1 MASEWLTMRLRDE
14 KANQQKVVP
23 DVQTKVKK
31 QLVLRD
37 AAPQR
42 VTANVTVKDNNTE
55 GLVSTSPTSA
65 YYSKP
70 NLGTQSDALLS
81 TTIKAERSLTQKA
94 EAYENA
100 QKKLQAVEKSLSFW
114 TEHLEMLKK
123 NYEGSPTQQNMA
135 LYNKAYAQHKKLQR
149 QQQEYDLLC
158 KLTYKDYAPALDEYN
173 GAVTKYNAY
182 IGQQKSAYDAWKGTI
197 RDAAAVQADLD
208 AVNAQIE
215 TLRTEETQAAAAPK
229 ATKPW
234 WQYMAEGLGG
244 VQDTTLPLGAANQ
257 QMQGGTVPVS
267 DAMQALLDKKALL
280 QEEYDWSQY
289 FSYADLQQA
298 EDFAENSR
306 YEPQERKEQRALDI
320 MLDNYTNDASGRE
333 DPLYEYVNGNQD
345 AGAYIYSQARTSYGH
360 DNPLGAL
367 LGTATNGK
375 TESQQMKKEEIT
387 IFNYLYKTRGPA
399 AAHEYYDYL
408 QSDLFARQREV
419 DEAYWSQYA
428 KEDPWGSSAFSI
440 LTSPMKGLSYLGQ
453 AADYMADGTLDQNAG
468 YNKFSY
474 INSKIRESV
483 AQKIEESGKWGKVGS
498 FAYQTGMSMGDFLI
512 TTAVAGGNSTLSLAI
527 MGSGAAADT
536 TIAAKDRGLSDGQ
549 AFALG
554 TIAGIAEAATERIQI
569 DALLD
574 KTGLGKTAM
583 GYILKNALAEGGE
596 EVASGLINTLADVI
610 IAKDKSQWQKS
621 IDAYMADGKTSEEE
635 AFGKALAD
643 QAIAMGLDALG
654 GILSGTAMAG
664 GSAAFSDAGARI
676 TGAKLGKQNLDLTDI
691 QTLIDEGLGYEADS
705 RAHYLAQQFQQKLAT
720 GKALSD
726 YDIGRLYQ
734 ANAQAA
740 QESDHETPART
751 VQEEIERQW
760 RGGQVNQNAVTDVEE
775 ALESGAKT
783 TQVAAAEMDVAEIE
797 QQAQRLSKVLGRE
810 VVLYSQEATE
820 NGIENGYYKDGKIY
834 INTRSGDPVA
844 QIISHELTHSVEFAD
859 VYEELSGV
867 VLRRI
872 VGNGTNL
879 AQLRQQTAALYAQNN
894 ATLHDNSEIDREIV
908 ADYVAKHLLTD
919 EQSIVHLTQAQPS
932 VGRRILEW
940 LDRLLA
946 KLGNADARE
955 RAFLSRA
962 RNLYSQALG
971 QTRGSFTGE
980 TADTVPAEQ
989 TDDTTTS
996 KPSDESGL
1004 EELKAWMR
1012 EAYAN
1017 GDMTD
1022 EEFDSMLDLIME
1034 REDLEN
1040 SAEPAEVKHS
1050 FASTKAAGADM
1061 DALARAKE
1069 MEAQGVALETIHQDT
1084 GWHKGKDGMWQF
1096 DFENKDADRTKALDA
1111 SGEIRYNESNDNQ
1124 GGVNDGRGEMDHS
1137 DDRRLSQGN
1146 SGGQTSRAAR
1156 EGESSRG
1163 ELREQRDSERKSRGS
1178 IQNRDSEGRVID
1190 PSILDKLADTNITDS
1205 NGSPL
1210 AVYHT
1215 TDNMEFETFSE
1226 GDVGFHFGSKAQAT
1240 THGKNRKY
1248 TQGRMFRAYLNIK
1261 NPVVTQVD
1269 IMNWR
1274 ANASAMLFESQGI
1287 ISYSEWQEVDG
1298 LCSQGLGYSD
1308 PAAVRLREILEDKGY
1323 DGIIYPNFVEGTGES
1338 YIAFHDEQ
1346 IIRTEVAPFEETGDQ
1361 HGPQYSISPS
1371 TVAKQDVI
1379 SDLRG
1384 ILQRGGDPAELR
1396 QYVDSLEHN
1405 TGNAERNNENT
1416 NHNNGFAERDNGF
1429 AYQNAETAD
1438 QILAAARAQGISVEE
1453 YLEQNWEQYDVD
1465 GQWNAEARKALEQ
1478 EKNVGRR
1485 RYSISKPGNL
1495 NDFDAAQRNALLRK
1509 KPIQLSRK
1517 DWAKVNQAR
1526 IQRYA
1531 SLDEADIPEIDV
1543 FYIAEYNE
1551 VNKGFV
1557 YAVRNY
1563 DKDSF
1568 VPLSKKQIKPKHQE
1582 VADKEEHTYGRY
1594 TEGQS
1599 TGEDNVSNG
1608 RTERPGSGRADNF
1621 GNRGQLREDAART
1634 GEKEETQQD
1643 MDHRYSDVDRGAGGN
1658 ENVNRQYSISPNPE
1672 QALDQEYS
1680 GRRRYSI
1687 SAPEATKNS
1696 APDAA
1701 NAYQN
1706 VNLAED
1712 SEVYNYEF
1720 LADLPDMNVVQLP
1733 EITVILNAAKDVD
1746 KAAVVE
1752 QGIKNARSVGTERAG
1767 KVYVAN
1773 RYTGRELRVDVKTIR
1788 HGLEGDRNRLLTN
1801 GRLASVIG
1809 DVIQNA
1815 VPVNALYDA
1824 TNGLEGTYAMAGYAT
1839 DSKGREFVAIIT
1851 VEQHSGDVSQ
1861 IDVFDVAHSVNGR
1874 QKRDARPDTKSQG
1887 VYPLTY
1893 TSKISISDLL
1903 SVVKDT
1909 FQSILS
1915 DDVLSYFNEGRSPW
1929 GYYSDRT
1936 KFSISGTQDSN
1947 RSEVLAD
1954 EAELLEEEDVTA
1966 ENSRDALPKKAQD
1979 YLKRAE
1985 RKLLNDIGWKLNVP
1999 WLARR
2004 DFLQEIVQEISNEYL
2019 RTGTVADEVI
2029 DRLFDTAYQQGVV
2042 VDAEFYNQYRD
2053 LKDHVRTLPLTISK
2067 QDQSDIADYADFKR
2081 RAFGTLRIVNEGGM
2095 PVDSAYEEL
2104 RDMAPELFPDYVT
2117 HPADQLQRIYDVAR
2131 SIRKVEKS
2139 LAEFYGEDAAE
2150 YKRWARNDFAEAI
2163 NDVAGELWRV
2173 KRFADEKAAADEA
2186 NSKPPM
2192 TVEDAAEAYR
2202 KLKDARRAYEKVAAK
2217 NLLTEHDEL
2226 IVGDLLRGKISLEN
2240 LDPAEDNVKG
2250 ITAVYEAK
2258 LEMEQISKQLA
2269 DYKQHLRATMRK
2281 EADAYLETANEWTDK
2296 KVGIAYSRETMRRN
2310 VQDIVP
2316 DSELAAQINRKYFE
2330 PVAVAE
2336 AASTRFKE
2344 QYRQTVRDL
2353 GLSRKVE
2360 KGNVVSEA
2368 HAVQLLGEAMDNVT
2382 QINNARG
2389 RLQHRD
2395 GKTLSEWQDVI
2406 GNLWKEN
2413 PHLDQNKI
2421 KNAVEAFRKIYDD
2434 LFQQMN
2440 RVRVANGYEPVNYRN
2455 GYFPHFQ
2462 PGDGDGILAHFGRIL
2477 GIDTSVAAL
2486 PTTINGLT
2494 HTFKPGIQ
2502 WFGNAQERL
2511 GFNTAYD
2518 AIEGFDKYIEGVASV
2533 IHQTQNIQNL
2543 RALASQIRYRTSD
2556 EGIRKQVDAVYEN
2569 TRLTEEEKQVQ
2580 IAGIYERGRYTLSN
2594 FVVELDEYTNLLANK
2609 KSKLDRTI
2617 EALMGRR
2624 CYTILKW
2631 WEGRVGA
2638 NMIAGNPSSA
2648 LTNFIPLTQSAAQ
2661 IGNRNLLAGMW
2672 NTLKAYKDSDGIVE
2686 LSTFLTNRR
2695 GSDPLVKTWAEK
2707 ASKVAGKPME
2717 WIDTFVSDS
2726 IVRGAYYRNLKQGMS
2741 EAEALYQADVF
2752 AANVMA
2758 DRSKGA
2764 MPTLFSSTNPLFK
2777 AFTQFQLEVNN
2788 QFSEVFKDLPRGF
2801 KEKGLGVL
2809 AGVLFKYFLGA
2820 WLFNELYEYLFG
2832 RRPALDPIG
2841 ILNET
2846 VGDLSGYELP
2856 NLLELGVGAVT
2867 GDMPS
2872 FETEKVGIGEA
2883 AKNLSGNLLEELPFS
2898 SGLTLLGIETDGG
2911 RIPASSAV
2919 PDLTALWDAATTEGW
2934 SWQKRTKEAWDEISK
2949 PLTYIVPPFGGNQ
2962 LQKIWKGLAAYFRG
2976 GSYTVDKDGNDI
2988 LQYPVYNDAPED
3000 AFWNAVRAAIMG
3012 KSSLPEAQEWVD
3024 SGFDSLSAKQTAAY
3038 QDMQAAGVADRDAY
3052 ALLME
3057 LQNAVKTDAMSKTA
3071 VQREI
3076 LRQSDVSGEGVAIA
3090 YYGLVA
3096 SDADRELM
3104 DRLTDLGAEPG
3115 ETVKLV
3121 MDLRETSGLKGLE
3134 KKQTQ
3139 RDLIAAA
3146 AITDE
3151 EKSAVM
3157 ESILGSD
3164 LLDEKGNPSQYAKF
3178 LCTLETGLSVDE
3190 YLDLYS
3196 NGTDVDKYFEFTD
3209 AGVDPQEAKKLVISL
3224 EGLEPS
3230 AGADEVAAV
3239 QKWRATVDGV
3249 EDAAD
3254 QLAALSAVMTA
3265 AQHAKAEIAYNFE
3278 VTPDVYV
3285 SMQELLPK
3293 YDADGNGS
3301 YKQAEITAAINAM
3314 GGSTQQK
3321 AVLWQLATGS
3331 TSAKNNPYS
3340 AAIGNQVIAARQKAK
3355 EEAEED
3361 EPRTISEEI
3370 MRQLTGGK

>member
-1 MASEWLTMRLRDE
+1 MASDFLKK
-14 KANQQKVVP
+14 KAQEQAASITERFGEDAYGGTKWRNT
-23 DVQTKVKK
+23 QT
-31 QLVLRD
+31 D
-37 AAPQR
+37 
-42 VTANVTVKDNNTE
+42 T
-55 GLVSTSPTSA
+55 
-65 YYSKP
+65 
-70 NLGTQSDALLS
+70 
-81 TTIKAERSLTQKA
+81 
-94 EAYENA
+94 
-100 QKKLQAVEKSLSFW
+100 EKS
-114 TEHLEMLKK
+114 
-123 NYEGSPTQQNMA
+123 EGGNAPPSAEGKT
-135 LYNKAYAQHKKLQR
+135 NKASSFLTKKAQEQAASVTERFGEDAYGGIKWR
-149 QQQEYDLLC
+149 SE
-158 KLTYKDYAPALDEYN
+158 N
-173 GAVTKYNAY
+173 GTSSGNMQDSESGQSA
-182 IGQQKSAYDAWKGTI
+182 IGEGVNGIHDQASYLAWRNTI
-197 RDAAAVQADLD
+197 RDVETVQADLD
-208 AVNAQIE
+208 AVNAKIE
-215 TLRTEETQAAAAPK
+215 TLRNEEIQAAAAPK
-229 ATKPW
+229 PTKPW
-234 WQYMAEGLGG
+234 WQYVGEGLGG
-244 VQDTTLPLGAANQ
+244 VQDTTLSLYAVNQ
-257 QMQGGTVPVS
+257 QGQGNTVSVS
-267 DAMQALLDKKALL
+267 DAMQALLDEKEKL
-280 QEEYDWSQY
+280 QEEYDWSRY
-289 FSYADLQQA
+289 FSYADLRQA
-298 EDFAENSR
+298 EDFEKKSEYVSKPTQNS
-306 YEPQERKEQRALDI
+306 PSAFDI
-320 MLDNYTNDASGRE
+320 MLDNYSDDNSGWE
-333 DPLYEYVNGNQD
+333 DPLYEYVNGNQE
-345 AGAYIYSQARTSYGH
+345 AGDYIYNQARTSYGPN
-360 DNPLGAL
+360 NPLGTL
-367 LGTATNGK
+367 LGTATNSK
-375 TESQQMKKEEIT
+375 TESQQMEKEEIA
-387 IFNYLYKTRGPA
+387 IFNYLYATKGKA

-408 QSDLFARQREV
+408 KSDLYARQREE
-419 DEAYWSQYA
+419 DEKYWSQYA
-428 KEDPWGSSAFSI
+428 KEDEWGSSAFSI

-453 AADYMADGTLDQNAG
+453 AADYMADGTMDQNAG
-468 YNKFSY
+468 YNRFSY
-474 INSKIRESV
+474 INSTIRESV

-512 TTAVAGGNSTLSLAI
+512 TTAVTGGNSALSMAI

-536 TIAAKDRGLSDGQ
+536 TIAAKDRGLSDDQ

-554 TIAGIAEAATERIQI
+554 TIAGVAEAVTEKISI
-569 DALLD
+569 DALLS

-610 IAKDKSQWQKS
+610 IAKDKSQWQQS
-621 IDAYMADGKTSEEE
+621 IDAYMADGNMSPEE

-643 QAIAMGLDALG
+643 QAIALGLDALG

-676 TGAKLGKQNLDLTDI
+676 TGAKLGKQNMDLTEI
-691 QTLIDEGLGYEADS
+691 QALIDEGLGYETDS

-740 QESDHETPART
+740 QESDREAPART

-760 RGGQVNQNAVTDVEE
+760 RGGQVNQNTAMDAQGV
-775 ALESGAKT
+775 LENGEQT
-783 TQVAAAEMDVAEIE
+783 TQVAAAQMEMAEIE
-797 QQAQRLSKVLGRE
+797 QQAQRLSKMLGRE
-810 VVLYSQEATE
+810 VALYSQEATE

-834 INTRSGDPVA
+834 VNTRSGDPVA
-844 QIISHELTHSVEFAD
+844 QIISHELTHSVEFAEI
-859 VYEELSGV
+859 YEELSGV

-872 VGNGTNL
+872 VGSGTNL

-894 ATLHDNSEIDREIV
+894 AVLRDNGEIDREIV
-908 ADYVAKHLLTD
+908 ADYVAKHLLAD
-919 EQSIVHLTQAQPS
+919 EQSIVQLTQAQPS

-946 KLGNADARE
+946 KLGNSDARE

-971 QTRGSFTGE
+971 QTQGSFTGE

-1022 EEFDSMLDLIME
+1022 EEFESMLDLIME

-1050 FASTKAAGADM
+1050 FASPKAAGADL

-1163 ELREQRDSERKSRGS
+1163 ELREQRDSEREGRGS

-1274 ANASAMLFESQGI
+1274 ANATAMLFESQGI

-1384 ILQRGGDPAELR
+1384 ILQRGGDPEELR
-1396 QYVDSLEHN
+1396 RYVAGMEQSTQN
-1405 TGNAERNNENT
+1405 PERNHENAYQ
-1416 NHNNGFAERDNGF
+1416 NNVFAERDDGF

-1438 QILAAARAQGISVEE
+1438 QILGAAKRQGISVSQ
-1453 YLEQNWEQYDVD
+1453 YLQENWEQYEVD
-1465 GQWNAEARKALEQ
+1465 GQWNA
-1478 EKNVGRR
+1478 
-1485 RYSISKPGNL
+1485 
-1495 NDFDAAQRNALLRK
+1495 
-1509 KPIQLSRK
+1509 
-1517 DWAKVNQAR
+1517 
-1526 IQRYA
+1526 
-1531 SLDEADIPEIDV
+1531 
-1543 FYIAEYNE
+1543 
-1551 VNKGFV
+1551 
-1557 YAVRNY
+1557 
-1563 DKDSF
+1563 
-1568 VPLSKKQIKPKHQE
+1568 
-1582 VADKEEHTYGRY
+1582 
-1594 TEGQS
+1594 
-1599 TGEDNVSNG
+1599 
-1608 RTERPGSGRADNF
+1608 
-1621 GNRGQLREDAART
+1621 AAR
-1634 GEKEETQQD
+1634 
-1643 MDHRYSDVDRGAGGN
+1643 
-1658 ENVNRQYSISPNPE
+1658 
-1672 QALDQEYS
+1672 QALDQERS

-1696 APDAA
+1696 APDVT

-1733 EITVILNAAKDVD
+1733 EIAVILNAAKDVD

-1936 KFSISGTQDSN
+1936 KFSISGTQDSDG
-1947 RSEVLAD
+1947 SVVLAY
-1954 EAELLEEEDVTA
+1954 EADSLEAKDGTVEDPR
-1966 ENSRDALPKKAQD
+1966 SALPKKAQD

-2042 VDAEFYNQYRD
+2042 VDAEFYNQYKD
-2053 LKDHVRTLPLTISK
+2053 LKEHLRTLPLTISK
-2067 QDQSDIADYADFKR
+2067 QDQSDIADFANFKR
-2081 RAFGTLRIVNEGGM
+2081 KAFGTLRIVNEGGM

-2117 HPADQLQRIYDVAR
+2117 HPADQLQRIYEVAR
-2131 SIRKVEKS
+2131 SIKKVEKS

-2163 NDVAGELWRV
+2163 SDNAGELWRV

-2186 NSKPPM
+2186 DSKPPM
-2192 TVEDAAEAYR
+2192 TAEDAAEAYR

-2269 DYKQHLRATMRK
+2269 DYKRYLRATARK
-2281 EADAYLETANEWTDK
+2281 EADGYLETANEWKDK

-2310 VQDIVP
+2310 IQDIVP
-2316 DSELAAQINRKYFE
+2316 DSNLAAQINRKYFE

-2344 QYRQTVRDL
+2344 QYRQTVREL

-2406 GNLWKEN
+2406 LNLWKEN

-2421 KNAVEAFRKIYDD
+2421 KDAVESFRKIYDD

-2440 RVRVANGYEPVNYRN
+2440 QVRVANGYEPVNYRK

-2477 GIDTSVAAL
+2477 GIDTSVVAL

-2518 AIEGFDKYIEGVASV
+2518 AIEGFDKYIEGVSSV

-2569 TRLTEEEKQVQ
+2569 IRLTEEEKQVQ

-2609 KSKLDRTI
+2609 KSKLDRTV
-2617 EALMGRR
+2617 EALIGRR

-2638 NMIAGNPSSA
+2638 NMIAGNLSSA
-2648 LTNFIPLTQSAAQ
+2648 ITNFIPLTQSAAQ

-2672 NTLKAYKDSDGIVE
+2672 NTLKAYKNSDGVVE
-2686 LSTFLTNRR
+2686 LSNFLTNRR

-2726 IVRGAYYRNLKQGMS
+2726 IVRGAYYRNLKQGLS

-2752 AANVMA
+2752 AASVMA

-2801 KEKGLGVL
+2801 KEKSLGTL

-2856 NLLELGVGAVT
+2856 NLLELGAGAIT
-2867 GDMPS
+2867 GDIPS
-2872 FETEKVGIGEA
+2872 FETEQAGIGEA
-2883 AKNLSGNLLEELPFS
+2883 VKNLSGNLLEELPFS

-2919 PDLTALWDAATTEGW
+2919 PDLTALWDAVTTEGW
-2934 SWQKRTKEAWDEISK
+2934 NWKKRTKEAWDEISK

-3012 KSSLPEAQEWVD
+3012 KSSLAEAQEWVD

-3038 QDMQAAGVADRDAY
+3038 QDMQAAGVADREAY

-3057 LQNAVKTDAMSKTA
+3057 LQNAEKTDDMSKTA

-3076 LRQSDVSGEGVAIA
+3076 LRQSDVSAEGIAVA

-3104 DRLTDLGAEPG
+3104 DHLVDLGADSG

-3121 MDLRETSGLKGLE
+3121 MDLRETSGLKGLK

-3139 RDLIAAA
+3139 RDMIVAAKM
-3146 AITDE
+3146 TDE

-3164 LLDEKGNPSQYAKF
+3164 LLDEKGNPTQYAKF

-3190 YLDLYS
+3190 YLDMYGE
-3196 NGTDVDKYFEFTD
+3196 GTDVDKYFEFTD
-3209 AGVDPQEAKKLVISL
+3209 AGVDPQEAKKLAISL
-3224 EGLEPS
+3224 YELEPTD
-3230 AGADEVAAV
+3230 GADEVAAV
-3239 QKWRATVDGV
+3239 QKWRAAVDGV
-3249 EDAAD
+3249 EDTSD
-3254 QLAALSAVMTA
+3254 QLAALSAVMTD
-3265 AQHAKAEIAYNFE
+3265 AQHIKAEIAYNFE
-3278 VTPDVYV
+3278 VMPEVYV

-3293 YDADGNGS
+3293 YDADGNRS

-3314 GGSTQQK
+3314 GGSTRQK

-3340 AAIGNQVIAARQKAK
+3340 TSIGSQVIAARQKAK